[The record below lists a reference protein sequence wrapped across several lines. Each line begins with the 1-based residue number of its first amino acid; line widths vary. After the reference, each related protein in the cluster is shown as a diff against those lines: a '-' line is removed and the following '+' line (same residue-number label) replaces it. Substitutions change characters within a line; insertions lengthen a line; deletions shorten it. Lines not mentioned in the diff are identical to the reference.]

1 MNESKVYNTLKL
13 TWEQVAWYLENIL
26 SGFLGRPIQ
35 CTCQAE
41 DNSYWSVAATN
52 DRFSYAEIE
61 RLLSYVRAAGK
72 IGRGSLPVDA
82 PDSRS
87 LDMELA
93 RMLLQQVLHTTWEE
107 ECITDKALWLIGIQM
122 DALSLP
128 DTDQD
133 LFFLGDLS
141 IDCSKLWGKEEF
153 VQYLFDEGGTFTQL
167 ADLCDRYVHEFHN
180 ELYWHFPIS
189 DGDFNGVYFVLVK
202 EGILCLPY
210 NVIDCE
216 DHECFESQGVRLCTA
231 EDLGFFIH
239 DWNRTDTELR
249 NAMSAFY
256 QFLTRKEHAQGADF

>member
-180 ELYWHFPIS
+180 ELY
-189 DGDFNGVYFVLVK
+189 
-202 EGILCLPY
+202 
-210 NVIDCE
+210 
-216 DHECFESQGVRLCTA
+216 
-231 EDLGFFIH
+231 
-239 DWNRTDTELR
+239 
-249 NAMSAFY
+249 
-256 QFLTRKEHAQGADF
+256 

>member
-153 VQYLFDEGGTFTQL
+153 VQ
-167 ADLCDRYVHEFHN
+167 
-180 ELYWHFPIS
+180 
-189 DGDFNGVYFVLVK
+189 
-202 EGILCLPY
+202 
-210 NVIDCE
+210 
-216 DHECFESQGVRLCTA
+216 
-231 EDLGFFIH
+231 
-239 DWNRTDTELR
+239 
-249 NAMSAFY
+249 
-256 QFLTRKEHAQGADF
+256 